1 MTGIILFIVAFILLM
16 LGIPVAFAF
25 GASAIFATL
34 LDPELGLDIF
44 GLLPYRVYGIMQNFT
59 LMAVPLF
66 IFMGFILEKSKIA
79 ENMLESIGELFG
91 DIRGG
96 LAIAIVIVGAILAAS
111 TGIVGAS
118 VVMMTI
124 ISLPIML
131 KYGYSPKLAG
141 GVIAASGTL
150 GQLIPPSII
159 LIILGAVMNLSVGDL
174 FKAAIIP
181 GVLIVAFYIIYILII
196 SFINPNI
203 APPIKTNRSKKEVL
217 IKALKSLV
225 APVLL
230 IIVVLGSIFAGFA
243 TPTESAAIGALGA
256 IILTFFYKSFSFEL
270 LKYATVE
277 SAKITAMIFMILIG
291 ATAFSLV
298 FNESGAGDIVTE
310 FFTDSISNKY
320 IFIAI
325 TMILIFILG
334 FFIDFIEITFIVI
347 PILLP
352 IVEAFGIDPLWFALL
367 VAINLQTSFLTPPF
381 GFSLFYLKGAAG
393 DKIKTKDLYLG
404 IIPFIL
410 IQIVVLLIVLFVP
423 KIVYLMIEYTLC

>member
-25 GASAIFATL
+25 GASAIFAAL
-34 LDPELGLDIF
+34 FDPNLGLDVF

-91 DIRGG
+91 NIRGG

-150 GQLIPPSII
+150 GQLIPPSIV
-159 LIILGAVMNLSVGDL
+159 LIILGAIMNLSVGDL

-181 GVLIVAFYIIYILII
+181 GVLIVVFYIAYILII

-203 APPIKTNRSKKEVL
+203 APPIKTNRSKKEIL
-217 IKALKSLV
+217 IKALKSLI
-225 APVLL
+225 APLLL
-230 IIVVLGSIFAGFA
+230 IIMVLGSIFAGFA

-256 IILTFFYKSFSFEL
+256 IILTLFYKSFSFEL
-270 LKYATVE
+270 IRYATVE
-277 SAKITAMIFMILIG
+277 SVKITAMIFMILIG

-298 FNESGAGDIVTE
+298 FNESGAGDIVIE

-320 IFIAI
+320 IFIAV

-352 IVEAFGIDPLWFALL
+352 IVEAFEIDPLWFALL
-367 VAINLQTSFLTPPF
+367 IAINLQTSFLTPPF

-393 DKIKTKDLYLG
+393 DKIKTKDLYIG

-410 IQIVVLLIVLFVP
+410 IQIVVLLIVIFIP
-423 KIVYLMIEYTLC
+423 KIVYLLIE

>member
-25 GASAIFATL
+25 GASAIFAAL

-270 LKYATVE
+270 IRYATIE
-277 SAKITAMIFMILIG
+277 SVKITAMIFMILIG

-367 VAINLQTSFLTPPF
+367 IAINLQTSFLTPPF

-404 IIPFIL
+404 VIPFIL
-410 IQIVVLLIVLFVP
+410 IQIVVLLIVIFIP
-423 KIVYLMIEYTLC
+423 KIVYLLLG

>member
-25 GASAIFATL
+25 GASAIFAAL
-34 LDPELGLDIF
+34 FDPNLGLDVF

-91 DIRGG
+91 NIRGG

-150 GQLIPPSII
+150 GQLIPPSIV
-159 LIILGAVMNLSVGDL
+159 LIILGAIMNLSVGDL

-181 GVLIVAFYIIYILII
+181 GILIVVFYIAYILII

-203 APPIKTNRSKKEVL
+203 APPIKTNRSKKEIL

-225 APVLL
+225 APLLL
-230 IIVVLGSIFAGFA
+230 IIMVLGSIFAGFA

-256 IILTFFYKSFSFEL
+256 IILTLFYKSFSFEL
-270 LKYATVE
+270 IRYATVE
-277 SAKITAMIFMILIG
+277 SVKITAMIFMILIG

-298 FNESGAGDIVTE
+298 FNESGAGDIVIE

-320 IFIAI
+320 IFIAV

-352 IVEAFGIDPLWFALL
+352 IVEAFEIDPLWFALL
-367 VAINLQTSFLTPPF
+367 IAINLQTSFLTPPF

-393 DKIKTKDLYLG
+393 DKIKTKDLYIG
-404 IIPFIL
+404 VIPFIL
-410 IQIVVLLIVLFVP
+410 IQIVVLLIVIFIP
-423 KIVYLMIEYTLC
+423 KIVYLLIE

>member
-25 GASAIFATL
+25 GASAIFAAL
-34 LDPELGLDIF
+34 IDPNIGLDVF
-44 GLLPYRVYGIMQNFT
+44 GLLPYRIYGIMQNFT

-79 ENMLESIGELFG
+79 ENMLESIGELFRG
-91 DIRGG
+91 VRGG
-96 LAIAIVIVGAILAAS
+96 LAIAIIIVGAILAAS

-124 ISLPIML
+124 ISLPVML
-131 KYGYSPKLAG
+131 RHGYSPSLAS

-150 GQLIPPSII
+150 GQLIPPSIV
-159 LIILGAVMNLSVGDL
+159 LIILGAVMNISVGDL
-174 FKAAIIP
+174 FKAAVIP
-181 GVLIVAFYIIYILII
+181 GLIIVGLYILYVLII
-196 SFINPNI
+196 SFIKPEV
-203 APPIKTNRSKKEVL
+203 APPIKTDKSYKEVL
-217 IKALKSLV
+217 INALKSLV
-225 APVLL
+225 APFIL
-230 IIVVLGSIFAGFA
+230 IMLVLGSIFAGFA

-256 IILTFFYKSFSFEL
+256 IVLTFFYKSFSLEL
-270 LKYATVE
+270 LRYASVETV
-277 SAKITAMIFMILIG
+277 KITAMIFMILIG

-298 FNESGAGDIVTE
+298 FNESGAGDLVTS

-325 TMILIFILG
+325 TMGLIFILG

-352 IVEAFGIDPLWFALL
+352 IVEEFGIDPLWFALL
-367 VAINLQTSFLTPPF
+367 IAINLQTSFLTPPF

-393 DKIKTKDLYLG
+393 DLIKTTDLYKG
-404 IIPFIL
+404 VIPFII
-410 IQIVVLLIVLFVP
+410 IQVITLLIVIFYPNL
-423 KIVYLMIEYTLC
+423 VYLLVK

>member
-16 LGIPVAFAF
+16 VGIPVAFAF
-25 GASAIFATL
+25 GASAIFAAL
-34 LDPELGLDIF
+34 IDPNLGLDVF

-91 DIRGG
+91 PVRGG

-131 KYGYSPKLAG
+131 KHGYSPRLAG

-150 GQLIPPSII
+150 GQLIPPSIV
-159 LIILGAVMNLSVGDL
+159 LIILGAVMNISVGDL

-181 GVLIVAFYIIYILII
+181 GLIIVGLYIIYILIV
-196 SFINPNI
+196 SFLKPEV
-203 APPIKTNRSKKEVL
+203 APAIKTDKPYSKIL
-217 IKALKSLV
+217 FQALKSLV
-225 APVLL
+225 APFIL
-230 IIVVLGSIFAGFA
+230 IAIVLGSIFAGFA
-243 TPTESAAIGALGA
+243 TPTESAAIGALGS
-256 IILTFFYKSFSFEL
+256 IILTFFYRTFNMEL
-270 LKYATVE
+270 LRYATVE
-277 SAKITAMIFMILIG
+277 TVKITAMIFMILIG

-298 FNESGAGDIVTE
+298 FNESGAGDIVTT
-310 FFTDSISNKY
+310 FFTDSISNRY
-320 IFIAI
+320 VFIAI
-325 TMILIFILG
+325 TMVLIFILG

-352 IVEAFGIDPLWFALL
+352 IVQEFGIDPLWFALL
-367 VAINLQTSFLTPPF
+367 IAINLQTSFLTPPF

-393 DKIKTKDLYLG
+393 DKIQTKDLYIG

-410 IQIVVLLIVLFVP
+410 IQILTLLIVIFIP
-423 KIVYLMIEYTLC
+423 KLVYILVN

>member
-25 GASAIFATL
+25 GASAIFAAL
-34 LDPELGLDIF
+34 VDPNLGLDVF

-91 DIRGG
+91 PVRGG

-131 KYGYSPKLAG
+131 KHGYSPKLAG

-150 GQLIPPSII
+150 GQLIPPSIV
-159 LIILGAVMNLSVGDL
+159 LIILGAVMNISVGDL

-181 GVLIVAFYIIYILII
+181 GLIIVGLYIVYILIV
-196 SFINPNI
+196 SFLKPDI
-203 APPIKTNRSKKEVL
+203 APAIKTNKPYSKIL
-217 IKALKSLV
+217 IEALKSLV
-225 APVLL
+225 APFVLIAL
-230 IIVVLGSIFAGFA
+230 VLGSIFAGFA
-243 TPTESAAIGALGA
+243 TPTESAAIGALGS
-256 IILTFFYKSFSFEL
+256 IILTFFYRSFNFEL
-270 LKYATVE
+270 IKYATVE
-277 SAKITAMIFMILIG
+277 TVKITAMIFMILIG

-298 FNESGAGDIVTE
+298 FNESGAGDIVTT
-310 FFTDSISNKY
+310 FFTDSITNQY
-320 IFIAI
+320 VFIAI
-325 TMILIFILG
+325 TMGLIFVLG

-347 PILLP
+347 PILIP
-352 IVEAFGIDPLWFALL
+352 IVQEFNIDPLWFALL
-367 VAINLQTSFLTPPF
+367 IAINLQTSFLTPPF

-393 DKIKTKDLYLG
+393 DKIQTKDLYLG

-410 IQIVVLLIVLFVP
+410 IQLITLLIVIFIPKLVYIFVN
-423 KIVYLMIEYTLC
+423 

>member
-25 GASAIFATL
+25 GASAIFAAL
-34 LDPELGLDIF
+34 FDPNLGLDVF

-91 DIRGG
+91 NIRGG

-150 GQLIPPSII
+150 GQLIPPSIV
-159 LIILGAVMNLSVGDL
+159 LIILGAIMNLSVGDL

-181 GVLIVAFYIIYILII
+181 GVLIVVFYIVYILII

-203 APPIKTNRSKKEVL
+203 APPIKTNRSKKEIL
-217 IKALKSLV
+217 IRTLKSLI
-225 APVLL
+225 APLLL
-230 IIVVLGSIFAGFA
+230 IIMVLGSIFAGFA

-256 IILTFFYKSFSFEL
+256 IILTLFYKSFSFEL
-270 LKYATVE
+270 IRYATVE
-277 SAKITAMIFMILIG
+277 SVKITAMIFMILIG

-298 FNESGAGDIVTE
+298 FNESGAGDIVIE

-320 IFIAI
+320 IFIAV

-352 IVEAFGIDPLWFALL
+352 IVEAFEIDPLWFALL
-367 VAINLQTSFLTPPF
+367 IAINLQTSFLTPPF

-393 DKIKTKDLYLG
+393 DKIKTKDLYIG

-410 IQIVVLLIVLFVP
+410 IQIVVLLIVIFIP
-423 KIVYLMIEYTLC
+423 KIVYLLIE

>member
-16 LGIPVAFAF
+16 VGIPVAFAF
-25 GASAIFATL
+25 GASAVFAAL
-34 LDPELGLDIF
+34 IDPNLGLDVF

-91 DIRGG
+91 PVRGG

-131 KYGYSPKLAG
+131 KHGYSPRLAG

-150 GQLIPPSII
+150 GQLIPPSIV
-159 LIILGAVMNLSVGDL
+159 LIILGAVMNISVGDL
-174 FKAAIIP
+174 FKAAVIP
-181 GVLIVAFYIIYILII
+181 GLIIVGLYIVYILIVAFLK
-196 SFINPNI
+196 PEI
-203 APPIKTNRSKKEVL
+203 APAIKTDKPYSKIL
-217 IKALKSLV
+217 FQALKSLV
-225 APVLL
+225 APFIL
-230 IIVVLGSIFAGFA
+230 IAIVLGSIFAGFA
-243 TPTESAAIGALGA
+243 TPTESAAIGALGS
-256 IILTFFYKSFSFEL
+256 IILTFFYRTFNMEL
-270 LKYATVE
+270 LRYATVE
-277 SAKITAMIFMILIG
+277 TVKITAMIFMILIG

-298 FNESGAGDIVTE
+298 FNESGAGDIVTT
-310 FFTDSISNKY
+310 FFTDSISNQY
-320 IFIAI
+320 AFIAI
-325 TMILIFILG
+325 TMVLIFILG

-352 IVEAFGIDPLWFALL
+352 IVQEFGIDPLWFALL
-367 VAINLQTSFLTPPF
+367 IAINLQTSFLTPPF

-393 DKIKTKDLYLG
+393 DKIQTKDLYLG

-410 IQIVVLLIVLFVP
+410 IQILTLLIVIFIP
-423 KIVYLMIEYTLC
+423 KLVYILVN

>member
-16 LGIPVAFAF
+16 IGVPVAFAF
-25 GASAIFATL
+25 GGSAIIAAM
-34 LDPELGLDIF
+34 LDSNIGLDVF
-44 GLLPYRVYGIMQNFT
+44 GLLPYRIYGIMQNFT

-79 ENMLESIGELFG
+79 ENMLESIGKLFG
-91 DIRGG
+91 PIRGG

-131 KYGYSPKLAG
+131 RHNYSPKLAS

-150 GQLIPPSII
+150 GQLIPPSIV
-159 LIILGAVMNLSVGDL
+159 LIILGAVMQISVGDL
-174 FKAAIIP
+174 FKGAVVPGIII
-181 GVLIVAFYIIYILII
+181 VFLYIAYILIVAFLKPEIAPAIKSDEPYSKILKEAAKSLIAPFILI
-196 SFINPNI
+196 F
-203 APPIKTNRSKKEVL
+203 L
-217 IKALKSLV
+217 
-225 APVLL
+225 
-230 IIVVLGSIFAGFA
+230 VLGSIFAGFA
-243 TPTESAAIGALGA
+243 TPTESAAIGALGS
-256 IILTFFYKSFSFEL
+256 IILTIFYRTFSFEL
-270 LKYATVE
+270 LRYAAVETV
-277 SAKITAMIFMILIG
+277 KITSMIFMILIG

-298 FNESGAGDIVTE
+298 FNESGAGDIVTS
-310 FFTDSISNKY
+310 FFTDDISNKY
-320 IFIAI
+320 VFIAI
-325 TMILIFILG
+325 TMVLIFILG

-367 VAINLQTSFLTPPF
+367 IAINLQTSFLTPPF

-393 DKIKTKDLYLG
+393 DKINTKDLYIG
-404 IIPFIL
+404 VIPFIL
-410 IQIVVLLIVLFVP
+410 IQILTLLIILFFP
-423 KIVYLMIEYTLC
+423 KLIYLTVR

>member
-25 GASAIFATL
+25 GASAIFAAL
-34 LDPELGLDIF
+34 FDPNLGLDVF

-91 DIRGG
+91 NIRGG

-150 GQLIPPSII
+150 GQLIPPSIV
-159 LIILGAVMNLSVGDL
+159 LIILGAIMNLSVGDL

-181 GVLIVAFYIIYILII
+181 GILIVVFYIAYILII
-196 SFINPNI
+196 SFINSNI
-203 APPIKTNRSKKEVL
+203 APPIKTNRSKKEIL
-217 IKALKSLV
+217 IKALKSLI
-225 APVLL
+225 APLLL
-230 IIVVLGSIFAGFA
+230 IIMVLGSIFAGFA

-256 IILTFFYKSFSFEL
+256 IILTLFYKSFSFEL
-270 LKYATVE
+270 IRYATVE
-277 SAKITAMIFMILIG
+277 SVKITAMIFMILIG

-298 FNESGAGDIVTE
+298 FNESGAGDIVIE

-320 IFIAI
+320 IFIAV

-352 IVEAFGIDPLWFALL
+352 IVEAFEIDPLWFALL
-367 VAINLQTSFLTPPF
+367 IAINLQTSFLTPPF

-393 DKIKTKDLYLG
+393 DKIKTKDLYIG
-404 IIPFIL
+404 VIPFIL
-410 IQIVVLLIVLFVP
+410 IQIVVLLIVIFIP
-423 KIVYLMIEYTLC
+423 KIVYLLIE

>member
-16 LGIPVAFAF
+16 LGIPIAFAF
-25 GASAIFATL
+25 GASAIFAAL
-34 LDPELGLDIF
+34 LDPELGLDVF
-44 GLLPYRVYGIMQNFT
+44 GLLPYRIYGIMQNFT

-91 DIRGG
+91 DVRGG

-150 GQLIPPSII
+150 GQLIPPSIV
-159 LIILGAVMNLSVGDL
+159 LIILGAIMNLSVGDL
-174 FKAAIIP
+174 FKAAIVP
-181 GVLIVAFYIIYILII
+181 GMLIVAFYIIYILVI

-203 APPIKTNRSKKEVL
+203 APPIKTNRSKKEIL

-230 IIVVLGSIFAGFA
+230 IVIVLGSIFAGFA

-270 LKYATVE
+270 LRYATIE
-277 SAKITAMIFMILIG
+277 SVKITAMIFMILIG

-298 FNESGAGDIVTE
+298 FNESGASDIVTE

-325 TMILIFILG
+325 TMVLIFILG

-352 IVEAFGIDPLWFALL
+352 IVEAFEIDPLWFALL
-367 VAINLQTSFLTPPF
+367 IAINLQTSFLTPPF

-393 DKIKTKDLYLG
+393 DRIKTKDLYLG

-423 KIVYLMIEYTLC
+423 KIVYLGID

>member
-16 LGIPVAFAF
+16 IGVPVAFAF
-25 GASAIFATL
+25 GGSAIIAAL
-34 LDPELGLDIF
+34 LDPNIGLDVF
-44 GLLPYRVYGIMQNFT
+44 GLLPYRIYGIMQNFT

-79 ENMLESIGELFG
+79 ENMLESIGKLFG
-91 DIRGG
+91 PIRGG

-131 KYGYSPKLAG
+131 KHNYSPKLAS

-150 GQLIPPSII
+150 GQLIPPSIV
-159 LIILGAVMNLSVGDL
+159 LIILGAVMQISVGDL
-174 FKAAIIP
+174 FKAAIVP
-181 GVLIVAFYIIYILII
+181 G
-196 SFINPNI
+196 
-203 APPIKTNRSKKEVL
+203 
-217 IKALKSLV
+217 
-225 APVLL
+225 L
-230 IIVVLGSIFAGFA
+230 IIVILYILYVLIIAFFKPEVAPAIKSDEPYSKILKEAAKSLIAPFILIFLVLGSIFAGFA
-243 TPTESAAIGALGA
+243 TPTESAAIGALGS
-256 IILTFFYKSFSFEL
+256 IILTIFYRTFNFEL
-270 LKYATVE
+270 LRYATVE
-277 SAKITAMIFMILIG
+277 SVKITSMIFMILIG

-298 FNESGAGDIVTE
+298 FNESGAGDLVTE
-310 FFTDSISNKY
+310 FFTEGISNKY

-325 TMILIFILG
+325 TMVLIFILG

-352 IVEAFGIDPLWFALL
+352 IVEAFDIDPLWFALL
-367 VAINLQTSFLTPPF
+367 IAINLQTSFLTPPF

-393 DKIKTKDLYLG
+393 DKINTKDLYIG

-410 IQIVVLLIVLFVP
+410 IQILTLIIVLFVP
-423 KIVYLMIEYTLC
+423 KLIYITVN